1 MIKIWKPRSRRKPST
16 MSVRTRPPTALD
28 DSRRTKGMFWELR
41 WVAAAKPAR
50 PAPIIMT
57 PVLGS
62 EEGVGVSWEEH
73 LGLNLNGF
81 GYEGK
86 KMEGFVEGRE
96 IVMIVILES

>member
-1 MIKIWKPRSRRKPST
+1 

-28 DSRRTKGMFWELR
+28 DSRRRKGMFLELR

-62 EEGVGVSWEEH
+62 VEGVGESWEEH

-81 GYEGK
+81 GEKGK
-86 KMEGFVEGRE
+86 KMKGFVEGRE
-96 IVMIVILES
+96 SVMIVIGDFG